1 MKLSKNTKNAVKSY
15 LKAVAISAITLG
27 LALVADIRPEYA
39 VLASALVAPVV
50 KYLDPTDEQIG

>member
-1 MKLSKNTKNAVKSY
+1 MKLSKNTKNSIKSY

-39 VLASALVAPVV
+39 VLASALVAPIV
-50 KYLDPTDEQIG
+50 KYLDPTDEQVG

>member
-1 MKLSKNTKNAVKSY
+1 MKLSKNTKNAIKSY

-50 KYLDPTDEQIG
+50 KYLDPTDEQIA

>member
-15 LKAVAISAITLG
+15 LKAVAVSAITLG

-39 VLASALVAPVV
+39 VLASALVAPIV

>member
-1 MKLSKNTKNAVKSY
+1 MSENTKNAIKSY

-39 VLASALVAPVV
+39 VLASALVAPIV
-50 KYLDPTDEQIG
+50 KYLDPTDDQIS

>member
-1 MKLSKNTKNAVKSY
+1 MSDNTKNAIKSY

-39 VLASALVAPVV
+39 VLASALVAPIV
-50 KYLDPTDEQIG
+50 KYLDPTDEQIS

>member
-1 MKLSKNTKNAVKSY
+1 MKVSKNTKNAVKSY

-50 KYLDPTDEQIG
+50 KYLDPTDEQIA

>member
-1 MKLSKNTKNAVKSY
+1 MKITKNTKNAIKSY

>member
-1 MKLSKNTKNAVKSY
+1 MKVSKNTKNAIKSY

-39 VLASALVAPVV
+39 VLASALVAPIV
-50 KYLDPTDEQIG
+50 KYLDPTDEQIA

>member
-39 VLASALVAPVV
+39 VLASALVAPIV
-50 KYLDPTDEQIG
+50 KYLDPTDEQIN

>member
-1 MKLSKNTKNAVKSY
+1 MKMNKNTKNAIKSY

-39 VLASALVAPVV
+39 VLASALVGPIV
-50 KYLDPTDEQIG
+50 KYLDPSDDQVG

>member
-1 MKLSKNTKNAVKSY
+1 MKITKNTKNAVKSY

-50 KYLDPTDEQIG
+50 KYLDPTDEQIS